1 MKKDFKDT
9 RFGKIID
16 KVKNVG
22 LDVAPII
29 AKVGT
34 GNISGAISDTISL
47 LNGSDNSQAKELL
60 DELTI
65 RKKEIE
71 LDYYRVMTADIA
83 DARNRE
89 VEMAKTGKTDWLM
102 YAAGITALSTFVLMV
117 IAVIFVIEVRDNPL
131 FHQLMG
137 IIEGVALTVFSYY
150 FGSSK
155 GSKDK
160 SEMLSKR

>member
-9 RFGKIID
+9 KLAKLLS
-16 KVKNVG
+16 KVKDVG

-29 AKVGT
+29 VKASS
-34 GNISGAISDTISL
+34 GNIGGVINDTIQL
-47 LNGSDNSQAKELL
+47 LKGNDVSGSAELL

-102 YAAGITALSTFVLMV
+102 YAAGITALSSFILMV
-117 IAVIFVIEVRDNPL
+117 IAVIFVKDMQSNSL

-137 IIEGVALTVFSYY
+137 IIEGVALTLFSYY

-160 SEMLSKR
+160 SEMLGKR

>member
-1 MKKDFKDT
+1 MSKKFEEKT
-9 RFGKIID
+9 KLGQFLS

-29 AKVGT
+29 AKVST
-34 GNISGAISDTISL
+34 GNVTGAIKDTLDL
-47 LNGSDNSQAKELL
+47 LSGSDNTELL
-60 DELTI
+60 DEFVI
-65 RKKEIE
+65 QKKNIE

-89 VEMAKTGKTDWLM
+89 IEIAKIGGTDWLM
-102 YAAGITALSTFVLMV
+102 YAAGITALSTFILMV
-117 IAVIFVIEVRDNPL
+117 IAVIFIKETQDNRL

-137 IIEGVALTVFSYY
+137 IVEGVALTVFSYY

-160 SEMLSKR
+160 DLRNK

>member
-9 RFGKIID
+9 KLAKLLG
-16 KVKNVG
+16 KVKDVG
-22 LDVAPII
+22 LDVAPIV
-29 AKVGT
+29 AKVST

-89 VEMAKTGKTDWLM
+89 IEIAKVGGTDWLM

-117 IAVIFVIEVRDNPL
+117 IAVIFVKETQENLL

-160 SEMLSKR
+160 SEMLGKR

>member
-1 MKKDFKDT
+1 MKKEFKDT
-9 RFGKIID
+9 RFGKLIN
-16 KVKNVG
+16 KVKDVG

-29 AKVGT
+29 AKAGT

-47 LNGSDNSQAKELL
+47 INGSDNLQAKELL

-71 LDYYRVMTADIA
+71 LDYYRVMTEDIA
-83 DARNRE
+83 NARNRE
-89 VEMAKTGKTDWLM
+89 IELAKVGGTDWLM
-102 YAAGITALSTFVLMV
+102 YAAGITALTTFILMV
-117 IAVIFVIEVRDNPL
+117 IAVIFISEVKDNPL

-160 SEMLSKR
+160 SEMLSKK